1 MKRINIEKLENNI
14 EQIALYDLGKNN
26 VFGCSYM
33 VCQNGETVFK
43 KHFGVSDWEKK
54 TPVNDNTLFRIG
66 SMTKPIVAASIL
78 NLVDRYVISLDTPI
92 KSVLPK
98 FHSIHIISENGE
110 DLGVSKIDMTIKH
123 ILTHTSG
130 FGSLKE
136 VNMTNV
142 EKLTA
147 TKTVEYFLKKGQIII
162 NFI

>member
-1 MKRINIEKLENNI
+1 MKRIQKEKLENNI

-26 VFGCSYM
+26 VFGCSYI

-43 KHFGVSDWEKK
+43 KHFGVSDWENK
-54 TPVNDNTLFRIG
+54 TPVNDNTLFRIA
-66 SMTKPIVAASIL
+66 SMTKPIVAAAIL

-98 FHSIHIISENGE
+98 FHSIHIKSEKGE

-130 FGSLKE
+130 FGSISGFPFTVVRISAALRRE
-136 VNMTNV
+136 V
-142 EKLTA
+142 TA
-147 TKTVEYFLKKGQIII
+147 KKFDGTRKR
-162 NFI
+162 